1 MFTKLFRFVC
11 VISLVLTFATF
22 AHSPVAASTAQA
34 DAPHSQIIQP
44 AAVTQTL
51 VSLTSPVK
59 RGAYAT
65 IIVRTQPNTACSIT
79 VYYKSGPSSAK
90 GLEPKTANA
99 YGRCVWTWKV
109 GTNTTLGT
117 WRIVVKTGTLA
128 KTYWFAVN

>member
-1 MFTKLFRFVC
+1 M
-11 VISLVLTFATF
+11 LTVSA
-22 AHSPVAASTAQA
+22 SPAAAGAAQA
-34 DAPHSQIIQP
+34 VPPRSSVVQP

-90 GLEPKTANA
+90 GLEPKTANT

-109 GTNTTLGT
+109 GTNTTIGT
-117 WRIVVKTGTLA
+117 WRIVVKTGTLS